1 MIELV
6 APEEMRSWSRRQRAE
21 GKRVGFVPTMGY
33 LHEAHLRLVD
43 RARKLADVVVMSIFV
58 NPLQFGPGE
67 DFERYPRDL
76 ERDRAAAAARGVDC
90 LFVPA
95 VRDLYPEPPAVRVV
109 PGPLADH
116 LCGPRRPGHFEGVL
130 TVVTKLFHLVEPD
143 IAVFGRKDAQQA
155 AIIRRMVEDL
165 NFPVAIHVAPTVR
178 EADGLAL
185 SSRNTYLNPDE
196 RKAAAVLARALQA
209 AHQRFRAG
217 TSDAATLCQVVR
229 DTVAHEPSVR
239 LEYVEA
245 VNPRSMA
252 PVAEAS
258 SETLLALAAWIG
270 RTRLIDNIVLG
281 EGIGA
286 DEILASGAEA
296 RD

>member
-1 MIELV
+1 MIQIV
-6 APEEMRSWSRRQRAE
+6 APDEMRSWSRRQRAL
-21 GKRVGFVPTMGY
+21 GKRLGFVPTMGY

-43 RARKLADVVVMSIFV
+43 RARKLSDLVVMSIFV

-76 ERDRAAAAARGVDC
+76 ERDRGLAAARGVDC
-90 LFVPA
+90 LFVPTVGA
-95 VRDLYPEPPAVRVV
+95 LYPEPPAVRVV

-116 LCGPRRPGHFEGVL
+116 LCGPYRPGHFEGVL

-155 AIIRRMVEDL
+155 VIIRRMVEDL
-165 NFPVAIHVAPTVR
+165 NFPVEIHVAPTVR
-178 EADGLAL
+178 EPDGLAL

-209 AHQRFRAG
+209 AHQSFKGG
-217 TSDAATLCQVVR
+217 TTGTAALYRVVQK
-229 DTVAHEPSVR
+229 TVEEEPSVR

-245 VNPRSMA
+245 VDPRSLV
-252 PVAEAS
+252 PVTQAS
-258 SETLLALAAWIG
+258 SDTLLALAAWIG

-281 EGIGA
+281 DGIGG
-286 DEILASGAEA
+286 DEILTAAAEG
-296 RD
+296 RR